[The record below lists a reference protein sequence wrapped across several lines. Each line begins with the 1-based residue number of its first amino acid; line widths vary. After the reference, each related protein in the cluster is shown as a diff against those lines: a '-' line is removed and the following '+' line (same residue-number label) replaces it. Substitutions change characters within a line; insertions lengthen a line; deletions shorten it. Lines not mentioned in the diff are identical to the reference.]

1 MIFRILIVDDEP
13 EVCSSLCEILAEN
26 GYDTDYLTNPTLVF
40 AYLQENRIDL
50 ILLDIRM
57 PGIGGIDLLEQI
69 RGNHP
74 DTGIIVI
81 SGFATVEHAVKA
93 MKYGAINLL
102 TKPLKISTLLIE
114 IQQFFSSRIIRSKV
128 SDENSIVTADPAVN
142 SIVSQVKVAASTP
155 APVLIQGESGTG
167 KELIA
172 EMLHR
177 HSKRAA
183 NPLTKINCAAIPE
196 HLLESE
202 LFGYEKGAFTDAKEK
217 KTGLLEYADKGTVF
231 LDEIGDMSIHTQA
244 KMLRVLQ
251 DKQFTRV
258 GGIHP
263 IQSDFRIIA
272 ATNKNL
278 KEEVAR
284 GNFRKDLYYRL
295 TVVEI
300 NMPPLRE
307 RSGDILLLVNHFI
320 KYFNSV
326 YEKNILNI
334 GPRAQKALEQH
345 IWPGNIRE
353 LKNVVER
360 AVIFSPGNTIDLSCL
375 PEQYRSIF
383 SSPETEEFSNRYD
396 SVSREIIMDA
406 LSRSN
411 GVRQEAARLLHIS
424 RKTLYNRMRRLNI
437 Q

>member
-13 EVCSSLCEILAEN
+13 EVCSSLSEILSEN
-26 GYDTDYLTNPTLVF
+26 GYTVDYRTDPTLVA
-40 AYLQENRIDL
+40 AYLLENQIDL
-50 ILLDIRM
+50 MLLDIRM
-57 PGIGGIDLLEQI
+57 PGIGGLDLLEEI
-69 RGNHP
+69 RSSHP
-74 DTGIIVI
+74 DLGIIVI

-93 MKYGAINLL
+93 MKYGAVNLL
-102 TKPLKISTLLIE
+102 TKPLKISLLLLEIE
-114 IQQFFSSRIIRSKV
+114 QYRNSLSSKSKV
-128 SDENSIVTADPAVN
+128 TDEYSIVTEDPSVLH
-142 SIVSQVKVAASTP
+142 IVEQVKVAASTP

-177 HSKRAA
+177 NSRRAG

-202 LFGYEKGAFTDAKEK
+202 LFGYEKGAFTDAKEN

-231 LDEIGDMSIHTQA
+231 LDEIGEMSIHTQA
-244 KMLRVLQ
+244 KILRVLQ
-251 DKQFTRV
+251 DKKFTRV
-258 GGIHP
+258 GGLKP
-263 IQSDFRIIA
+263 VSSDFRVIA

-278 KEEVAR
+278 KEEVAL

-307 RSGDILLLVNHFI
+307 RTGDIMLLVNHFI
-320 KYFNSV
+320 DYFNSV
-326 YEKNILNI
+326 YEKNIRSI
-334 GPRAQKALEQH
+334 GPEAQKALEQH

-353 LKNVVER
+353 LKNVIER

-375 PEQYRSIF
+375 PEQYRCIF
-383 SSPETEEFSNRYD
+383 HTSPTEELNNRYD
-396 SVSREIIMDA
+396 SISREIILEA